1 MKMYNLF
8 FLSNLSCTK
17 GKKSKKTNKQKK
29 DLPTC
34 KWIRHLDLYLPV
46 TLVQVVQALR
56 VGLLADIGLEDNEVL
71 ASSLFSQQHTWVV
84 TS

>member
-1 MKMYNLF
+1 MD
-8 FLSNLSCTK
+8 TDWVI
-17 GKKSKKTNKQKK
+17 T
-29 DLPTC
+29 
-34 KWIRHLDLYLPV
+34 RHLDLYLPV